1 MAKQNSKEIF
11 YHVGLGKTG
20 TTYLQYRVFPKFKGV
35 YYIQRTKYK
44 KSFDIIRKT
53 NYPRYLVSNEFDR
66 QYPVE
71 IRRIAGAFPDA
82 KIIMVLRRQDSWLA
96 SQYRRWVKN
105 GYEYTFE
112 QFIDLD
118 NDGGEWKQKDAY
130 FFPYIEMA
138 EKLFSTKPLVLLYD
152 DMRKDPISFFK
163 RIADYVGAEFDPK
176 EVSLKRVHT
185 SYNEKQLL
193 FRRKW
198 NRYFSGQW
206 PESNNKVLAFLQ
218 NIFYVKPVRYGTLYL
233 AKILPG
239 SMKPDE
245 VLTPESHLKRIR
257 EFYKEDWEKC
267 VAYSREQ
274 EKELKN
280 HKSKR

>member
-1 MAKQNSKEIF
+1 MSKTDKKEIF

-35 YYIQRTKYK
+35 YYIQRTRYK

-53 NYPRYLVSNEFDR
+53 NHNKYLVSNEFDR
-66 QYPVE
+66 QYPIE
-71 IRRIAGAFPDA
+71 IKRIASAFPDA
-82 KIIMVLRRQDSWLA
+82 GIIMVLRRHDSWLA

-105 GYEYTFE
+105 GYPYTFE

-118 NDGGEWKQKDAY
+118 NDKGEWKINEAY

-138 EKLFSTKPLVLLYD
+138 EKLFNKKPLVLLYD
-152 DMRKDPISFFK
+152 DLRKDPMEFFK
-163 RIADYVGAEFDPK
+163 RIADFVGADFNPDDI
-176 EVSLKRVHT
+176 SLKRVHT

-198 NRYFSGQW
+198 NKYFAGTMK
-206 PESNNKVLAFLQ
+206 ESENKYLAFLQ
-218 NIFYVKPVRYGTLYL
+218 NIFYVKPIRYGTLYFSKL
-233 AKILPG
+233 LPA
-239 SMKPDE
+239 SWKPQE

-257 EFYKEDWEKC
+257 EYYQDDWEKC
-267 VAYSREQ
+267 VAYA
-274 EKELKN
+274 EKLK
-280 HKSKR
+280 KQ